1 MSTQPQYLS
10 PVEVAA
16 RLGTSRNTV
25 HRAIARGDLPA
36 VRYGRLIRIKRT
48 DFDAFLAKHPAPRRR
63 TA

>member
-1 MSTQPQYLS
+1 MNAEPPYLS
-10 PVEVAA
+10 PVEAAA

-36 VRYGRLIRIKRT
+36 VRYGRLIRIKRA
-48 DFDAFLAKHPAPRRR
+48 DFDAFLDKHPAPRRR